1 MYIFMRSI
9 LFIFI
14 FQIFLSSSINQD
26 FDILYK
32 NKYENYKNKY
42 KNEIQINE
50 ISRLK
55 SEGFF
60 YYTVKNG
67 EVCDYAEKNIY

>member
-55 SEGFF
+55 SEDFIILLKM
-60 YYTVKNG
+60 VKY
-67 EVCDYAEKNIY
+67 VIMLKNIY